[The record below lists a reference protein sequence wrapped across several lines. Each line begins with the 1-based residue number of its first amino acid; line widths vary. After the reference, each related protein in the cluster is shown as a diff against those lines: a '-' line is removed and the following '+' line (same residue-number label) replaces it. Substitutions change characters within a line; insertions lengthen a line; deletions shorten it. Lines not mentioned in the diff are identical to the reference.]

1 MPYQIPI
8 SPRILVKRLTIGV
21 AVLTALNIP
30 VQIAKYVFNYREDW
44 MTMFNFDR
52 EMNLPTWYSAWMLA
66 FCALLL
72 RVIAIGKKTQG
83 DRYYRHWNVLS
94 IIFFFLAIDEVLQI
108 HEAFII
114 PDLSRVLPWIFHS
127 VWVIP
132 YGIALVFFA
141 KHYWKFTFNLP
152 RQTRF
157 HFLLAA
163 LLYIGGALGW
173 ELVQGYWT
181 GLEGKVNLAYALMAT
196 VEEVMEMM
204 GVIVFIYGLLYY
216 IREWKTDLHFLVK
229 IIDHKKKIGMS

>member
-1 MPYQIPI
+1 MPYQISI
-8 SPRILVKRLTIGV
+8 SPGILVKRLTIGV

-52 EMNLPTWYSAWMLA
+52 EMNLPTWYSAWMLT

-83 DRYYRHWNVLS
+83 DRYYRHWNLLS

-141 KHYWKFTFNLP
+141 KHYWKFTAHLP

-181 GLEGKVNLAYALMAT
+181 GLEGKMNLAYALMAT
-196 VEEVMEMM
+196 VEEIMEMM
-204 GVIVFIYGLLYY
+204 GVIVLIYGLLYY

-229 IIDHKKKIGMS
+229 II